1 MLQPILALGTA
12 ELAGDLVLRRLCKAK
27 QVEQALIVMDYT
39 AQLGGRLSRANTAGL
54 TAKSTL
60 WLDLAHKVK
69 PVAIFRLVQ
78 GEHLH
83 ALLMAWLRRCAK
95 EGQVVLSLACL
106 QAVAQLATQLCSAG
120 TVGLVALA
128 TSLRRPELTA
138 ALRQDARIAAEL
150 DACAGLLE
158 WMLRF
163 PAVWAL
169 SESNNVLDL
178 AAAVRTGSVLWL
190 TLPQAY
196 LQPSERRL
204 VGWMAELAVAQAV
217 WGNTKES
224 AFQVPLMLSVLPPSL
239 PLGVE
244 LGVCMRQVAV
254 LGFDPARPLH
264 SAAATWLA
272 HKADV
277 WVVGPVHSNV
287 VSDKHP
293 WLPAEQCQR
302 VQQLQAGQVWVISGK
317 SQKGVTAL
325 VKHPA
330 FELSVSQSW
339 QHLTLGRLAVSPTRQ
354 FGWSPALAATSAHQG
369 LYEKLASPD
378 MLLAGWM
385 RVRQS
390 QKYSHGIDRVT
401 VEQFGT
407 ALDSELLQLAGELR
421 EMRYIARPLRTI
433 RLPKPDGDTR
443 LIKVACV
450 RDRVVQAAF
459 LHLVEPLF
467 DARMSPRSF
476 AYRPGRSAHHALAL
490 ARSAIHAGKHW
501 AVVADIK
508 KCFDSIDHDIL
519 MRLFGDVV
527 SDRPMLRQLRQWL
540 QGDVVDFGALLPTEL
555 GVSQGEVISPLLAN
569 IYLDPMDKEF
579 ERSGVNFVR
588 YADDYLVLCDTSAQA
603 QAVLAQMRDFLQSAL
618 QLQLKPAKT
627 MFCHLDDGVVFLGV
641 ELTCKQV
648 RIPAAKLLEI
658 QQGAFELVDL
668 AADEQANSVQKFRA
682 VEKLGARIRGVRN
695 YFYLDA
701 APIIAQ
707 QLQGLDAA
715 LDAYVQSKWSDA
727 LMLDLMWTRRERFM
741 LPGSGAADT
750 ADTAMASLGLYA
762 ADAAPLGDAPD
773 LHRTQLAGQPPPV
786 PTIHTPLTGLQ
797 RNDDDQSVFY
807 QTGQLHVMKGGCYV
821 TMQGDDV
828 VIKRKRLVLA
838 QHPIAQLELL
848 YLEGRGIAISADLTM
863 LLAQRDVAIVV
874 APLVGLPSAM
884 MLPIQSQRSHIRQLQ
899 VLRKSDQ
906 SVMRCGVAM
915 LAAKVA
921 NQASVLKYFA
931 RYRKKTDETIYLEL
945 TRCADAVREVAN
957 LLEGLDAGAVQLR
970 ATAMGLEGRAASMYW
985 QAFSLLVPEQHGFT
999 GRHTRHATDPVN
1011 SLLNYCY
1018 GLLYGRVWQAIVK
1031 EGLDPYFGIMHG
1043 SQRDQGSLVFDVIE
1057 EFRGPFAD
1065 RVVLGLLGRG
1075 FDPALDKDGLLKS
1088 AVRVKL
1094 AAAFFALWNKS
1105 LRWNDRNVTPAALL
1119 QLQVAQLRKMYEKG
1133 DGYRAFRFRW

>member
-1 MLQPILALGTA
+1 MLQPILVLGTT

-27 QVEQALIVMDYT
+27 QKEQPLIVMDYT
-39 AQLGGRLSRANTAGL
+39 GQLGGRLGRTNTAGL
-54 TAKSTL
+54 TAASTL

-69 PVAIFRLVQ
+69 PVSIFRLMQ
-78 GEHLH
+78 GAHLQ
-83 ALLMAWLRRCAK
+83 ALLTAWLRRCAH
-95 EGQVVLSLACL
+95 EGHVVLSAACL
-106 QAVAQLATQLCSAG
+106 QAVAQLTSQLCSAG

-138 ALRQDARIAAEL
+138 TLRQNTQIAAEL
-150 DACAGLLE
+150 DATAGLLE
-158 WMLRF
+158 WMLRY

-178 AAAVRTGSVLWL
+178 AQAVRMGKVLWL
-190 TLPQAY
+190 SLPQAY
-196 LQPSERRL
+196 MQPSERRL
-204 VGWMAELAVAQAV
+204 VCWMAELVVAQAV
-217 WGNTKES
+217 WSVQKED
-224 AFQVPLMLSVLPPSL
+224 ANAPLMLSVSPPSL

-244 LGVCMRQVAV
+244 LGVPMRQVA
-254 LGFDPARPLH
+254 LIGLDPARQLH

-272 HKADV
+272 NRADV
-277 WVVGPVHSNV
+277 WVVGPVHTKLAI
-287 VSDKHP
+287 DKHT
-293 WLPAEQCQR
+293 WLPADQR
-302 VQQLQAGQVWVISGK
+302 DRVLRLQAGQVWVISGK
-317 SQKGVTAL
+317 NQKGVTAL
-325 VKHPA
+325 IKCTPL
-330 FELSVSQSW
+330 EQSVSQSW
-339 QHLTLGRLAVSPTRQ
+339 QRLTLSRLSASPTRQ
-354 FGWSPALAATSAHQG
+354 FGWSPALAGPSAHQG
-369 LYEKLASPD
+369 LYEQMATHD
-378 MLLAGWM
+378 VLLAGWM
-385 RVRQS
+385 RVRRA

-401 VEQFGT
+401 VEQFG
-407 ALDSELLQLAGELR
+407 AELDSALVQLADELR
-421 EMRYIARPLRTI
+421 EMRYVARPLRTL
-433 RLPKPDGDTR
+433 RLPKADGDTR

-467 DARMSPRSF
+467 DTRMSLRSF

-527 SDRPMLRQLRQWL
+527 SDRHMLRQLRQWL
-540 QGDVVDFGALLPTEL
+540 QGEVVDFGELLPTEL

-579 ERSGVNFVR
+579 ERSGVYFVR

-603 QAVLAQMRDFLQSAL
+603 QAALAQMRDFLQNAL

-627 MFCHLDDGVVFLGV
+627 MFCHLDEGIIFLGV
-641 ELTCKQV
+641 ELTGKQV
-648 RIPAAKLLEI
+648 RIPALKLLEI
-658 QQGAFELVDL
+658 QQGAFDLLDL
-668 AADEQANSVQKFRA
+668 AADEEANSVQKFRA

-695 YFYLDA
+695 YFSLDA

-707 QLQGLDAA
+707 QLHGLDAA

-727 LMLDLMWTRRERFM
+727 LMLDLMWARRERFVTVSDDQAHT
-741 LPGSGAADT
+741 SGAAMD
-750 ADTAMASLGLYA
+750 SLGLYA
-762 ADAAPLGDAPD
+762 ADAPQPGIAPGFGHSRQQALP
-773 LHRTQLAGQPPPV
+773 PPPV
-786 PTIHTPLTGLQ
+786 IHEPLVGLQ
-797 RNDDDQSVFY
+797 RSDDELAVLLQA
-807 QTGQLHVMKGGCYV
+807 GQLHVMKSGCYV
-821 TMQGDDV
+821 TLKGDDLIV
-828 VIKRKRLVLA
+828 KRKRLVLA
-838 QHPIAQLELL
+838 QHPIAQIELL

-884 MLPIQSQRSHIRQLQ
+884 MLPIESQRSHVRQLQ
-899 VLRKSDQ
+899 VLRKSDPG
-906 SVMRCGVAM
+906 VLRCGVAM

-931 RYRKKTDETIYLEL
+931 RYRKKTDEAVYLEL
-945 TRCADAVREVAN
+945 TRCADAVREVAA
-957 LLEGLDAGAVQLR
+957 LLEGLDPGAAQLR
-970 ATAMGLEGRAASMYW
+970 ATAMGLEGRAASVYW
-985 QAFSLLVPEQHGFT
+985 RAFSLLVPEKYGFT

-1018 GLLYGRVWQAIVK
+1018 GLLYGRVWQAVVK

-1065 RVVLGLLGRG
+1065 RVVLGLLGRS

-1088 AVRVKL
+1088 AVRAKV
-1094 AAAFFALWNKS
+1094 ASAFFTLWGKS
-1105 LRWNDRNVTPAALL
+1105 LQWNDRNVTPAALL

-1133 DGYRAFRFRW
+1133 DSYRAFRFRW